1 MTERTHGAT
10 KTKARIVYVLLA
22 RGINPYYLS
31 RAMTGLSIGV
41 NAHLLSFVSG
51 YRRAGVS
58 QYTEQIVR
66 HFMGTLPQA
75 NDALTVFA
83 GRATPPDGYVPDGV
97 RWVSSRLPTGHA
109 PGRILWEQIVAP
121 MVSARASLNVLFCPV
136 NVVPLA
142 GLVPSVVTVH
152 DLAFLAYPEAFHIAK
167 RRYLTAMTRLSVR
180 RARHIIAVSAHT
192 RDDLVYHF
200 GVRPERIT
208 VIPNAADK
216 RYRPADTAN
225 DIARFKAANNL
236 PDRFILFVGTLEP
249 RKNLRRLIEAF
260 ALLSSDDPCVKLVIV
275 GASGWLTSDLAPFVQ
290 SRGLSDRI
298 IFTGYVS
305 DDDLPR
311 WYQAATVFCYPSLYE
326 GFGLPVLEAMAC
338 GVPVVTSRTSSLPE
352 VAGDAALLIDPTD
365 VRGLANTL
373 QSILADDARRQAM
386 SEAGI
391 ARSHAYSWE
400 RTAAAT
406 LAVIRDAARH

>member
-1 MTERTHGAT
+1 M
-10 KTKARIVYVLLA
+10 VYVLLA
-22 RGINPYYLS
+22 RGISPHFPS
-31 RAMTGLSIGV
+31 RTMTGLSIGM
-41 NAHLLSFVSG
+41 NAHLLSFVPG

-66 HFMGTLPQA
+66 RFMGTLPRS

-83 GRATPPDGYVPDGV
+83 GPAAPPDGYVPDGV
-97 RWVSSRLPTGHA
+97 RWVPSRLPTGHA

-121 MVSARASLNVLFCPV
+121 IVSARANLDVLFCPV

-142 GLVPSVVTVH
+142 SLVPSVVTVH
-152 DLAFLAYPEAFHIAK
+152 DVAFLAYPAAFHATK

-192 RDDLVYHF
+192 RDDLVHHF
-200 GVRPERIT
+200 GVRPERVT
-208 VIPNAADK
+208 VIPNAADE
-216 RYRPADTAN
+216 RYRPANTAN
-225 DIARFKAANNL
+225 DITRFKTANNL

-260 ALLSSDDPCVKLVIV
+260 ALLSGDDPDVKLVIV
-275 GASGWLTSDLAPFVQ
+275 GASGWLTSDLAPHVQ
-290 SRGLSDRI
+290 SRGLSDHV

-305 DDDLPR
+305 DEDLPR

-338 GVPVVTSRTSSLPE
+338 GTPVVTSRTSSLPE
-352 VAGDAALLIDPTD
+352 VAGDAALLVDPTD
-365 VRGLANTL
+365 VRGLANAL
-373 QSILADDARRQAM
+373 QSVLADDARQRAM
-386 SEAGI
+386 SAAGS

-406 LAVIRDAARH
+406 LDVIRDAARH